1 MSAWRA
7 PVTFPEH
14 FGALGPV
21 RRGIWK
27 VSFGRR
33 DVNEAEWLLAFN
45 LPAAAVLVAGVVLE
59 AILAGFREQGG
70 SQDRQRMR
78 KWSNLRN
85 SAAHSPVPTVTLD
98 QAREMVEDIRGSLTG
113 EIKVGPPLSP
123 PKAPDEAPPQVRGKY
138 RFVPTSTAEFI
149 RRKADELR
157 LRSEERRVGKEC
169 RSRWS

>member
-21 RRGIWK
+21 ARGIWK

-33 DVNEAEWLLAFN
+33 DVNEAELLLAFN

-78 KWSNLRN
+78 KWSDWRN
-85 SAAHSPVPTVTLD
+85 SAAHSQVLTVTLD
-98 QAREMVEDIRGSLTG
+98 QAREMVEDIRGSLTR
-113 EIKVGPPLSP
+113 EIKFGPRLASL
-123 PKAPDEAPPQVRGKY
+123 KAPDEALPQVRGKY

-157 LRSEERRVGKEC
+157 LEHDEHSH
-169 RSRWS
+169 